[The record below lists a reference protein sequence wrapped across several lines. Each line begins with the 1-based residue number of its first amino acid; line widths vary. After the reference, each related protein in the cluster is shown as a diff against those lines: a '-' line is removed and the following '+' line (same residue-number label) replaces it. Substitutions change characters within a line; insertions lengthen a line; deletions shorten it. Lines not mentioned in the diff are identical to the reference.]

1 MQVLKTFKVHMIIT
15 TFFSKTCENFYILQ
29 HELWIMQAVIRQMME
44 SSSHCDLIP
53 RDEVRF
59 LLSAFLCCLCVSPQR
74 YVWVELLSTFDLDQI
89 FSFKILHH
97 EQMFDHLATSCCLA

>member
-1 MQVLKTFKVHMIIT
+1 M
-15 TFFSKTCENFYILQ
+15 
-29 HELWIMQAVIRQMME
+29 
-44 SSSHCDLIP
+44 

-97 EQMFDHLATSCCLA
+97 EQMFDHLATSCRLA

>member
-1 MQVLKTFKVHMIIT
+1 MTGDETQGNMGKTKM
-15 TFFSKTCENFYILQ
+15 
-29 HELWIMQAVIRQMME
+29 
-44 SSSHCDLIP
+44 

-74 YVWVELLSTFDLDQI
+74 YVLVELLSTFNLDQT

-97 EQMFDHLATSCCLA
+97 EQMFDPLATSCCLA